1 MNFPKSYHNVKP
13 ERCQVFVCLH
23 CESWGEMCN
32 GAVYMLAGGAEPR
45 PYAHFSYHFV
55 WADVG
60 IGPYGIH
67 QTVS

>member
-1 MNFPKSYHNVKP
+1 MKVG
-13 ERCQVFVCLH
+13 
-23 CESWGEMCN
+23 GEMCN
-32 GAVYMLAGGAEPR
+32 GAVYMLAGGVEPR

-55 WADVG
+55 WVDVG